1 MSELRDDELLAQVT
15 EVAGYKVLPPCVVYA
30 KIGQG
35 GMGAVYRG
43 RHLNLDIDVAVK
55 CLKPGLVHD
64 DPQFVARFRR
74 EGQSAARINHQN
86 VIRVFDVA
94 EDQGLHYL
102 IMEFVQGETARQR
115 VDRKGP
121 LAIGEALQILYE
133 SALGLGE
140 AHRLGIVH
148 RDIKPDNLL
157 ISSSGQV
164 KVADLGLAKPTLG
177 KDGGSKV
184 SMLSSANQI
193 MGTPS
198 YMPPEQWDGAS
209 VTAAADVWALG
220 ATMWFLLV
228 GHEAIRDESPARIM
242 SRIVLQPFPDVQAAR
257 KDVPDD
263 VAAVVRKATAKEPG
277 ERYLDALDMADAIDA
292 LATRRASLRDR
303 AAGTTEL
310 RTLLSPPPLKN
321 LDEVKALL
329 RDEMRTR
336 QSTPSR
342 FGTPPPPP
350 GANDGGTIVT
360 PPRGGTAVQGPP
372 GGTQVQPPPPGPAK
386 SRAPLLVA
394 AVLLAAAGG
403 GYVWWSGR
411 TPEPKVEPRA
421 DQPTADQP
429 TADKP
434 KNNGDRTGDDK
445 PASDP
450 KNDNVVPPTPP
461 AKDPAKEPEK
471 KVETPPPPPFARA
484 DELEGSNDLA
494 GAIAETERVVD
505 ATAQIERTQRLSRL
519 RGKRAN
525 VLQAEGKLKEAR
537 DELLRALAL
546 QDTPALQQQRQ
557 QLRAAMAAAAE
568 KALRR
573 ERPDPTTPQL
583 LDLDIEFA
591 GKLEADFVQ
600 ELRLGGQEVARTRDG
615 SFTARR
621 RVGLD
626 GLLTVEVRIDDE
638 AIALKPWRVALAAP
652 PPGLAF
658 VDDITLK
665 TPRAD
670 GRLITG
676 KSSIELAG
684 KLSEADCE
692 LFVDGLKVRAEW
704 RQDGSFT
711 VAIELPKEGLS
722 QLKLEARKA
731 GRRTEEKK
739 IEVLRA
745 SNATTLLPVE
755 PKARNNNEVA
765 RTRTT
770 LRVRMSN
777 DYADTVV
784 ARRDDQ
790 TFELKRDAEDPRLFA
805 GEVTLAPNKK
815 NTVTVTVTN
824 LAGIVDND
832 AFTFVCNARVPSL
845 AVASLRDGSDNRTVG
860 REPLFVRSLDARLL
874 LQCDDPA
881 AELLV
886 DGEKVAATTPF
897 GLELRPFLREGQAR
911 TLALRTRNEN
921 GSSDERKLTVTLD
934 TVPPSVAAEPVTAS
948 APGSTVVV
956 GGTWREGSD
965 GLSIVI
971 EGVVASLV
979 RTDADGGTWTAVLR
993 APAAT
998 TKWRMVATDAA
1009 GNRSPE
1015 VVVDVPVAGAAI
1027 ASDADKDRVTPP
1039 VTPPATP
1046 PTGSAKEL
1054 PGFRA
1059 DGEQRTNAG
1068 YPLAIKHVGSGVRL
1082 VAIAVDGNG
1091 KPGLYAAVR
1100 EVSEKE
1106 WEGTSSDRA
1115 KTSVTGE
1122 EIRTWLA
1129 SRGQGLELPTEA
1141 DWSRLVAAG
1150 SPELQNLR
1158 EREGVFELLAPTSY
1172 AASSW
1177 PLRKDPSTSSHI
1189 AKRRAG
1195 GIGFRVVYRPK

>member
-1 MSELRDDELLAQVT
+1 MSDLRDDELLAQVT

-55 CLKPGLVHD
+55 CLKPGLVRD

-263 VAAVVRKATAKEPG
+263 VAEVVRKATAKEPG
-277 ERYLDALDMADAIDA
+277 ERYLDALEMADAIDA

-342 FGTPPPPP
+342 LGTPTPTP

-372 GGTQVQPPPPGPAK
+372 GGTQVQPPPGPAK

-421 DQPTADQP
+421 DKPTADQP
-429 TADKP
+429 TADQP
-434 KNNGDRTGDDK
+434 KNGGDRTGNDQ
-445 PASDP
+445 PVSDP

-461 AKDPAKEPEK
+461 AKEPAKEPEK

-505 ATAQIERTQRLSRL
+505 AAAQTERKQRLARL

-557 QLRAAMAAAAE
+557 QLRATMAAAAD

-573 ERPDPTTPQL
+573 ERPDPTVPQL

-591 GKLEADFVQ
+591 GKLKADFVQ
-600 ELRLGGQEVARTRDG
+600 QLRLGGEEVARTSDG
-615 SFTARR
+615 SFVARR
-621 RVGLD
+621 RVGID
-626 GLLTVEVRIDDE
+626 GLLTVEVRVDDE
-638 AIALKPWRVALAAP
+638 SIALPPWRVTLTAAP
-652 PPGLAF
+652 PGLTF
-658 VDDITLK
+658 LGDIVLAM
-665 TPRAD
+665 PRAD
-670 GRLITG
+670 GRLITA
-676 KSSIELAG
+676 KASIELAG
-684 KLSEADCE
+684 KLSEPGGE
-692 LFVDGLKVRAEW
+692 LLVDGQPAQAEW
-704 RQDGSFT
+704 RADGSFKAT
-711 VAIELPKEGLS
+711 LEVPKEGPN
-722 QLKLEARKA
+722 QLRLEARKN
-731 GRRTEEKK
+731 GRSTPAQVVQ
-739 IEVLRA
+739 VLRL
-745 SNATTLLPVE
+745 SNPTTWQPVE
-755 PKARNNNEVA
+755 PKGRNNNEVA
-765 RTRTT
+765 RTRT
-770 LRVRMSN
+770 LLKLRMSN
-777 DYADTVV
+777 EYADTVI
-784 ARRDDQ
+784 ARRGDQ
-790 TFELKRDAEDPRLFA
+790 TFPLQRDPQDPKLFT
-805 GEVTLAPNKK
+805 GEVTLTTGSNR
-815 NTVTVTVTN
+815 VVIVVTN

-897 GLELRPFLREGQAR
+897 GLDLRPFLREGQAR

-921 GSSDERKLTVTLD
+921 GTSDERKLTVTLD
-934 TVPPSVAAEPVTAS
+934 TVPPSVAAEPVTAA

-956 GGTWREGSD
+956 GGTWRERSD

-971 EGVVASLV
+971 EGVAASLV
-979 RTDADGGTWTAVLR
+979 RKDADGGTWTAVLR

-998 TKWRMVATDAA
+998 TTWRLVATDAA

-1015 VVVDVPVAGAAI
+1015 VVVDVPVAAPVV
-1027 ASDADKDRVTPP
+1027 ASDPDKDRVTPP
-1039 VTPPATP
+1039 APPPVTPPTV
-1046 PTGSAKEL
+1046 TAKEL
-1054 PGFRA
+1054 PGFSA
-1059 DGEQRTNAG
+1059 DGEQRTSAG

-1100 EVSEKE
+1100 EVSEKQ
-1106 WEGTSSDRA
+1106 WEGTGGDRA

-1129 SRGQGLELPTEA
+1129 NRGQGLELPTEA

-1158 EREGVFELLAPTSY
+1158 EREGVFELLAPASY

-1177 PLRKDPSTSSHI
+1177 PLRKDPSTTSHI
-1189 AKRRAG
+1189 VKRRAG